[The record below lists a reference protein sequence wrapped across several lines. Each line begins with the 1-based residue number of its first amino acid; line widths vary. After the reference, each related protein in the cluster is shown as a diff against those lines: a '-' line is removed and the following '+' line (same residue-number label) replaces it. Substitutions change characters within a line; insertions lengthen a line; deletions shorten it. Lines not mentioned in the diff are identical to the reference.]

1 MTRNK
6 FNEELKQLLNSVRVM
21 GVNLEDTLDKVIA
34 NLEQKDAALA
44 QQIISDD
51 DNFDNSEVNIEKQC
65 LELVLTQTPVATDWR
80 EIASCL
86 KLVGDMERIADHCS
100 DISQYTLKL
109 IEKEPSDALL
119 AKRGAGTTSTRA
131 SGNWVPSRRS
141 CAAVTSIR
149 RSDKPSPPR
158 SPAIT
163 PIQSS
168 ASTRVA
174 RPPTTRPSAGGASAR
189 GPPICTATPV
199 EVPRVR
205 LRSDSR
211 LPRVT
216 STSPSSSGRRRSTL
230 LRNAWQGWNARPP
243 CPRPRAGN

>member
-100 DISQYTLKL
+100 DISQYALKL
-109 IEKEPSDALL
+109 IEKEPVPLPENFMAMLQVMRQMVYDSISAISENDLEL
-119 AKRGAGTTSTRA
+119 ANKVIATDDEVDNYFAEMRQRLTTVMQQKPQYVPQYVDYLMIAKYVERIADHSTNIA
-131 SGNWVPSRRS
+131 QWVMF
-141 CAAVTSIR
+141 VV
-149 RSDKPSPPR
+149 KN
-158 SPAIT
+158 
-163 PIQSS
+163 
-168 ASTRVA
+168 
-174 RPPTTRPSAGGASAR
+174 
-189 GPPICTATPV
+189 
-199 EVPRVR
+199 E
-205 LRSDSR
+205 LK
-211 LPRVT
+211 
-216 STSPSSSGRRRSTL
+216 
-230 LRNAWQGWNARPP
+230 N
-243 CPRPRAGN
+243 

>member
-100 DISQYTLKL
+100 DISQYNLKL
-109 IEKEPSDALL
+109 IEKDPVPLPDNFMTMLQVMRQMVYDSISAISENDLEL
-119 AKRGAGTTSTRA
+119 ANKVIATDDEVDNYFAEMRQHLTTVMQQKPQYVPQYVDYLMIAKYVERIADHSTNIA
-131 SGNWVPSRRS
+131 QWVMF
-141 CAAVTSIR
+141 VV
-149 RSDKPSPPR
+149 KN
-158 SPAIT
+158 
-163 PIQSS
+163 
-168 ASTRVA
+168 
-174 RPPTTRPSAGGASAR
+174 
-189 GPPICTATPV
+189 
-199 EVPRVR
+199 E
-205 LRSDSR
+205 LK
-211 LPRVT
+211 
-216 STSPSSSGRRRSTL
+216 
-230 LRNAWQGWNARPP
+230 N
-243 CPRPRAGN
+243 

>member
-1 MTRNK
+1 MQGERNNKMTRNK

-100 DISQYTLKL
+100 DISQYTLRL
-109 IEKEPSDALL
+109 AEKEPVPMPEDFMAMLKVMRQMVYDSITAISENDVELAQKVMATDDEGDTYFRQMRQDLTALMQQYPQL
-119 AKRGAGTTSTRA
+119 VPQYEDYLMIAKYVERIA
-131 SGNWVPSRRS
+131 
-141 CAAVTSIR
+141 
-149 RSDKPSPPR
+149 DH
-158 SPAIT
+158 
-163 PIQSS
+163 
-168 ASTRVA
+168 
-174 RPPTTRPSAGGASAR
+174 
-189 GPPICTATPV
+189 ATNIAQWELFV
-199 EVPRVR
+199 VNNE
-205 LRSDSR
+205 LKS
-211 LPRVT
+211 
-216 STSPSSSGRRRSTL
+216 
-230 LRNAWQGWNARPP
+230 
-243 CPRPRAGN
+243 

>member
-100 DISQYTLKL
+100 DISQYILKL
-109 IEKEPSDALL
+109 IEKEPVPLPDNFMAMLQVMRQMVYDSISAISENDLELANKVIATDAEVDNYFAEMRQHLTTVMQQKTQYVPQYVDYL
-119 AKRGAGTTSTRA
+119 MIAKYVERIADHSTNIA
-131 SGNWVPSRRS
+131 QWVMF
-141 CAAVTSIR
+141 VV
-149 RSDKPSPPR
+149 KN
-158 SPAIT
+158 
-163 PIQSS
+163 
-168 ASTRVA
+168 
-174 RPPTTRPSAGGASAR
+174 
-189 GPPICTATPV
+189 
-199 EVPRVR
+199 E
-205 LRSDSR
+205 LK
-211 LPRVT
+211 
-216 STSPSSSGRRRSTL
+216 
-230 LRNAWQGWNARPP
+230 N
-243 CPRPRAGN
+243 